1 MESFHYL
8 VLQVVGEK
16 DKYLLI
22 RVTHRSGA
30 SRFFES
36 ANLVNN
42 KWDLQWTTNFY
53 EARILTQREL
63 LIMKKVLDI
72 V

>member
-8 VLQVVGEK
+8 VLQVVGEQN
-16 DKYLLI
+16 KYLLI

-36 ANLVNN
+36 ANLINN
-42 KWDLQWTTNFY
+42 KWELHWTTNFY
-53 EARILTQREL
+53 EAQILTQREL
-63 LIMKKVLDI
+63 LIMKKVLEI